1 MALYEKSGENAGV
14 RADGMRERLLSST
27 VEAIYRHGFSDATI
41 AKISEIA
48 EVSTTTVQNYFPRKE
63 DLLEQTMWSLLDQM
77 HRKVVEGCLRAES
90 PRGKLWAVIEAV
102 LGEEQSNDRAAN
114 VWLAFWVEARNFE
127 TLERVRHIYNRRLYS
142 NVCGYL
148 RQIFRETGAYQ
159 PDERAEY
166 AATMIISILH
176 GAWLSFALKE
186 ETARDLETC
195 RLMVWECLEMLLSRS
210 REKLLEDRG
219 VVATSARLTEDASV
233 EVLLSDIRRIGEW
246 RDYAPDGARVFVP
259 HFRNGD
265 TAANIR
271 TAGKLIEEGM
281 TPVAH
286 IAARNVADEAE
297 LDRLVAG
304 YAAVGVRD
312 FLFLGGGDN
321 PPRGEFDN
329 VMQMLQTNVLQRHG
343 ARRVGFAG
351 HPEEHPE
358 QPREAMRKALLDKL
372 AYAAENNLDAFI
384 ATQFCFAVTPYFEFL
399 DWLKARNISVPVRLG
414 LAGRVNAQKLL
425 KFAVVSGIGRSLKYL
440 RKQFGKSVGL
450 VNFSPEG
457 MMAEIA
463 GRLAVRRYNFPV
475 HLHFYPFGAV
485 RETLAIIS
493 EAKLQGF
500 AEEDQNIINHPKNE
514 EQKNVH

>member
-1 MALYEKSGENAGV
+1 MALSDSENSIA
-14 RADGMRERLLSST
+14 RTDEMRDRLISST

-48 EVSTTTVQNYFPRKE
+48 DVSTTTVQNYFPRKE

-77 HRKVVEGCLRAES
+77 HRRVVDGCARAEN
-90 PRGKLWAVIEAV
+90 PRGKLWAIIEAV
-102 LGEEQSNDRAAN
+102 LGEEQSNERAAN
-114 VWLAFWVEARNFE
+114 VWLAFWVEARNYE

-142 NVCGYL
+142 NVCSYL
-148 RQIFRETGAYQ
+148 RQVFRETGAYR
-159 PDERAEY
+159 PDDRAEY

-219 VVATSARLTEDASV
+219 VVATSGRLTENASV
-233 EVLLSDIRRIGEW
+233 EVLLSDIRRIEQW
-246 RDYAPDGARVFVP
+246 REYLPDGARVFVP

-271 TAGKLIEEGM
+271 TAGKLIDDGM

-297 LDRLVAG
+297 LDRIVAG
-304 YAAVGVRD
+304 YAGVGVRD

-321 PPRGEFDN
+321 PPVGAFDS
-329 VMQMLQTNVLQRHG
+329 VLQMLKTDVLQRHG
-343 ARRVGFAG
+343 ALRIGFAG

-358 QPREAMRKALLDKL
+358 QSREVMQKALLEKL
-372 AYAAENNLDAFI
+372 QYAADNNLDAFI

-399 DWLKARNISVPVRLG
+399 DWLKEHKISVPVRLG
-414 LAGRVNAQKLL
+414 LAGRVPAQKLM
-425 KFAVVSGIGRSLKYL
+425 KFAVISGIGRSLGFL

-463 GRLAVRRYNFPV
+463 GRLAVRRYDFPV

-493 EAKLQGF
+493 EANLQGF
-500 AEEDQNIINHPKNE
+500 AEDGQNIH
-514 EQKNVH
+514 